1 MTPRLGCESKPDI
14 NDCKRQ
20 GSSASLTFDNVVL
33 ETQVRCLDSEDS
45 DNLPGD
51 KQREIGKIGRLKLGV
66 GPGDTSEVFG
76 Q

>member
-1 MTPRLGCESKPDI
+1 MSPGDT
-14 NDCKRQ
+14 
-20 GSSASLTFDNVVL
+20 
-33 ETQVRCLDSEDS
+33 SEVFGQNENS

-66 GPGDTSEVFG
+66 SPGDTSEVFG

>member
-1 MTPRLGCESKPDI
+1 VSPGDT
-14 NDCKRQ
+14 
-20 GSSASLTFDNVVL
+20 
-33 ETQVRCLDSEDS
+33 SEVFGQDENS

-66 GPGDTSEVFG
+66 GPEDTSEVFG

>member
-1 MTPRLGCESKPDI
+1 M
-14 NDCKRQ
+14 
-20 GSSASLTFDNVVL
+20 
-33 ETQVRCLDSEDS
+33 RCLDSEDS

-51 KQREIGKIGRLKLGV
+51 KQREIGTIGRLKLGV

>member
-1 MTPRLGCESKPDI
+1 M
-14 NDCKRQ
+14 
-20 GSSASLTFDNVVL
+20 
-33 ETQVRCLDSEDS
+33 RCLDSEDS

-51 KQREIGKIGRLKLGV
+51 KQREIGKIGMLKLGV

>member
-1 MTPRLGCESKPDI
+1 MSPGDT
-14 NDCKRQ
+14 
-20 GSSASLTFDNVVL
+20 
-33 ETQVRCLDSEDS
+33 SEVFGQNENS

>member
-1 MTPRLGCESKPDI
+1 MKTPTTCLEMSIENISKAEVGSESWRHKW
-14 NDCKRQ
+14 
-20 GSSASLTFDNVVL
+20 
-33 ETQVRCLDSEDS
+33 RCLDSEDS